1 MTYLIGLLSVVFL
14 GLAIMIVSKSIALSK
29 GIQGADDSDA
39 RVDGATNGNA
49 FGFLVFLVLGSIA
62 AAWSFL
68 HSQPDFL
75 PVAGSEHGLKTD
87 QMFWISMGVVTAAFF
102 FTNTLL
108 FIFAFLYRYKKNNVA
123 TFYPV
128 NHKLEIIWTIIPAIV
143 MAVLVF
149 TGWRIWR
156 DITSQAPENAV
167 VIEVTGHQFGWYVRY
182 AGNDDNKLGNQNYKL
197 IDDTNQ
203 IGIDFTDESSFD
215 DFTANELHLPKGVPV
230 LLKIKAQDVLH
241 SVYLPYQRVKMDA
254 VPGMPT
260 KFWFVANKSTDE
272 MRAELG
278 KSDFNYK
285 LNCTEICGRGHF
297 GMAITVFVD
306 EPEDYKAW
314 VAQQK
319 PFLTQNPD
327 YLAKVPE
334 KLKGKAQ
341 KYTPAEA
348 PAAESDSTQAAA
360 GAAPATASLRRR

>member
-14 GLAIMIVSKSIALSK
+14 VLAFMIVSKSMALSK
-29 GIQGADDSDA
+29 GIKGEEDSSIPL
-39 RVDGATNGNA
+39 DGANNSNA
-49 FGFLVFLVLGSIA
+49 VGFLIFLVLGSIA

-68 HSQPDFL
+68 ASQPDFL
-75 PVAGSEHGLKTD
+75 PEAASEHGIKTD
-87 QMFWISMGVVTAAFF
+87 NMFWVTMGIITFVFF
-102 FTNTLL
+102 LTNALL
-108 FIFAFLYRYKKNNVA
+108 FVFAFLYRYKKNNVA

-128 NHKLEIIWTIIPAIV
+128 NHKLEIAWTIVPAIV
-143 MAVLVF
+143 MASLVF
-149 TGWRIWR
+149 SGLKVWNE
-156 DITSQAPENAV
+156 ITSQAPADAV

-203 IGIDFTDESSFD
+203 IGIDFSDENSFD

-260 KFWFVANKSTDE
+260 KFWFKATKSTED

-306 EPEDYKAW
+306 EPEDFKAW

-319 PFLTQNPD
+319 PFLAQNPD
-327 YLAKVPE
+327 YLSKVPE
-334 KLKGKAQ
+334 KLKAKAQ
-341 KYTPAEA
+341 KYIPVEA
-348 PAAESDSTQAAA
+348 PAAESDSTEA
-360 GAAPATASLRRR
+360 GAAATASLRR